1 MSALC
6 NKAMFASPLS
16 AVLRWIQDQTR
27 SGALNDLRLCGEKEI
42 ERIARD
48 AGLSVSEFRTLECLG
63 GSNAPDLLERR
74 MASLDLDP
82 NEVSSVAPYTFRDLQ
97 RVCSLCESHRRC
109 LRDLGR
115 ASDSETWKDYC
126 PNVGTLLALDAL
138 PWSSRSEW

>member
-6 NKAMFASPLS
+6 NKIKFASPLS
-16 AVLRWIQDQTR
+16 AVLRWIQDQSR
-27 SGALNDLRLCGEKEI
+27 SSALDLRLCGEREI

-48 AGLSVSEFRTLECLG
+48 AGLLVFEFRQLECVG
-63 GSNAPDLLERR
+63 GLKAPDLLERR

-82 NEVSSVAPYTFRDLQ
+82 NEVSSVAPHTFRDLQ
-97 RVCSLCESHRRC
+97 RVCSLCESHRQC

-115 ASDSETWKDYC
+115 TSDSDTWKDYC